1 MDKKTNLDDYLAD
14 LGISDSN
21 DEAEE
26 LALSP
31 GGPPHIPP
39 AALSPLEPRPP
50 QPPLDVVRDFLE
62 GLVAYLDPD
71 LKVKVNELEDAVEAE
86 IVGSSASKL
95 IGREGRTL
103 HALETLALTVLS
115 KDSGRADLRVH
126 VDAAGYRKRH
136 TERLVKQAESLAT
149 QVMKSGEPLEMEPQT
164 SADRRI
170 IHMTV
175 KAMEGL
181 TTESVGEGAN
191 RHVVIRPG

>member
-14 LGISDSN
+14 LGISD
-21 DEAEE
+21 EADE
-26 LALSP
+26 LALSA
-31 GGPPHIPP
+31 GGPPH
-39 AALSPLEPRPP
+39 ASESALSSLEPLPMR
-50 QPPLDVVRDFLE
+50 PPLDVVRGFLE
-62 GLVAYLDPD
+62 GLVGFVDPD
-71 LKVKVNELEDAVEAE
+71 LKIKVNELEDAVEVE
-86 IVGSSASKL
+86 VIGSSASKL
-95 IGREGRTL
+95 IGRDGRTL

-136 TERLVKQAESLAT
+136 TDRLIKQAESLAT

-181 TTESVGEGAN
+181 TTESVGEGPN